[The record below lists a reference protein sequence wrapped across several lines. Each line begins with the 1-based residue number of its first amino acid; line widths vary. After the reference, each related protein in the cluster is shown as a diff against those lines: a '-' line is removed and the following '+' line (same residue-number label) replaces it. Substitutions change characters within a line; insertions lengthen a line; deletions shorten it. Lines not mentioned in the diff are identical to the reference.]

1 MTTILVAETEA
12 QVRETLIGELGA
24 RGYQV
29 MTACDGDEA
38 IAVLDRHEVDIV
50 LTQIQFPVADGL
62 SFVRRSKQIAPLTEV
77 VIAAA
82 TPEVDSAV
90 ACVIGGA
97 FGYIQRP
104 YGIDDLVATLE
115 RALEHRQLRSESAL
129 YQMSRVILDTHEPHQ
144 LPEVIVKVAMDAMTA
159 DDVALMLPGHDDRL
173 YVACSTSLTES
184 VGRDVHARIVPSVIE
199 RAAMLREPLIESDP
213 AVPSYILYP
222 LCKSERLVGVLVISR
237 LVNPRAFRKLDVDKA
252 SVIASQTLLALENMR
267 LVRQAIAAERFA
279 TVGLVA
285 TSIAHEV
292 NNPISYVLA
301 SQTHLREQLHHVVD
315 LCKLISANAEPAVLR
330 AAFERAGGNA
340 FVEELVQTAD
350 DVREGAARVRD
361 ILRDTRALAQNQ
373 DLKPCRFDINEAIR
387 SALRLVAAELR
398 HKVDIMA
405 NLGEGLRVVGVAG
418 QLSQVFVNL
427 LINAGEAFGQRTGNT
442 LEVTSKRV
450 GGHVVITLAD
460 NGPGIPPELL
470 PRIFDTFCTTK
481 LSRGTGLGLPI
492 SRDIVRSHGGEIAVE
507 STRGIG
513 TTFSI
518 VLPHAATSSER
529 TPSTPP
535 PLSQAEPSPRLRL
548 LFVDDEANI
557 LRSYKRAFGKLHD
570 VVTVTSG
577 KEALAAIEE
586 RPDFDLV
593 ICDLSMPAMSGMQL
607 FQIVK
612 ECYPALADRFVF
624 ATGGSSQ
631 RELEDFL
638 RSIPNRVLEK
648 PFDLGV
654 LRALLAE
661 LQRTS

>member
-1 MTTILVAETEA
+1 MATILVAEEEA
-12 QVRETLIGELGA
+12 HVRDRLCGELGQ

-29 MTACDGDEA
+29 MTASDGDEA

-50 LTQIQFPVADGL
+50 LSQIRFPVADGL

-77 VIAAA
+77 VIATA
-82 TPEVDSAV
+82 TPELESAV

-104 YGIDDLVATLE
+104 YGIDDLVVTLE

-129 YQMSRVILDTHEPHQ
+129 YQMSRVILDTHEPHR

-184 VGRDVHARIVPSVIE
+184 IGRDVHARIVPSVIA
-199 RAAMLREPLIESDP
+199 RAAMLREPLIESDA
-213 AVPSYILYP
+213 AVPSYILFP

-267 LVRQAIAAERFA
+267 LVRHAIAAERFA
-279 TVGLVA
+279 TVGQVA

-292 NNPISYVLA
+292 NNPIAYVLA
-301 SQTHLREQLHHVVD
+301 SQSHLREQLRHVVE
-315 LCKLISANAEPAVLR
+315 LCKLISTNAEPATLR
-330 AAFERAGGNA
+330 ATFDRAGGLA
-340 FVEELVQTAD
+340 FVDELVQAAD

-373 DLKPCRFDINEAIR
+373 DLKPCVFDINEAIR
-387 SALRLVAAELR
+387 SALRVVAAELR
-398 HKVDIMA
+398 HKVDITVRLA
-405 NLGEGLRVVGVAG
+405 EGLRVVGVAG

-450 GGHVVITLAD
+450 GGHVVITLVD
-460 NGPGIPPELL
+460 NGPGIAPELL
-470 PRIFDTFCTTK
+470 PRIFDTY
-481 LSRGTGLGLPI
+481 LSTNLSTGTGLGLSI
-492 SRDIVRSHGGEIAVE
+492 SRDIVRTHGGEISVE

-518 VLPHAATSSER
+518 VLPHAATPSER
-529 TPSTPP
+529 PPTTPP
-535 PLSQAEPSPRLRL
+535 PQAPVEPCPQLRL

-557 LRSYKRAFGKLHD
+557 LRSYKRAFGRAHE
-570 VVTVTSG
+570 VITVTSG
-577 KEALAAIEE
+577 KDALEAIDQRA
-586 RPDFDLV
+586 DFDLV

-612 ECYPALADRFVF
+612 ESNPALAERFVF

-631 RELEDFL
+631 RELDEFL
-638 RSIPNRVLEK
+638 RAVPNRVLEK

-654 LRALLAE
+654 LRAMLAE
-661 LQRTS
+661 LQRVS